1 MGIFD
6 KEDIKES
13 KIIVNFDTDL
23 TDGHAVLVST
33 DPIKDKMAR
42 NRHLITGYPRDVPEY
57 SKDYVDKLKQKIT
70 FPVSRGFVWRISGIS
85 EYKEMIFCLPND
97 IKKLPL
103 GLPDVWFNALQRIV
117 LETHARETT
126 EQMLWDGITSRE
138 EILHKVF
145 TMEFPKDIKQ
155 YAENWVDEEMDRYR
169 RQLPIEKQE
178 QRPLSRER
186 DR

>member
-85 EYKEMIFCLPND
+85 EYKE
-97 IKKLPL
+97 
-103 GLPDVWFNALQRIV
+103 
-117 LETHARETT
+117 
-126 EQMLWDGITSRE
+126 

-186 DR
+186 